1 MPIRPYY
8 RDAFRFRVVK
18 IGCVLSVEVIL
29 PRQHRKLDM
38 NDEIDLITPK
48 RRGMIE
54 DMTAR
59 KLGQK
64 FLTQLSLHLRVVFR
78 VDYIAQ
84 AR

>member
-1 MPIRPYY
+1 
-8 RDAFRFRVVK
+8 
-18 IGCVLSVEVIL
+18 
-29 PRQHRKLDM
+29 M
-38 NDEIDLITPK
+38 NDEIDLITQK
-48 RRGMIE
+48 RHGMIE